1 MKKKTVKK
9 SSVDLTGI
17 CCLFLQKN
25 KLESIC
31 FLDWQ
36 FVHYCSP
43 VVDLLYNLFS
53 STDKEFRE
61 QHYEDLL
68 ETYYTSLSDTI
79 QKLGSDPNKLF
90 SFEQFQG
97 QLRRF
102 GETALLFAPM
112 LMLVKLVKPE
122 HIKPMAEYAAGV
134 ERGELPDLI
143 IKLDTETQTEF
154 SRLVNDLFNDLL
166 NWEYIQLD

>member
-1 MKKKTVKK
+1 M
-9 SSVDLTGI
+9 
-17 CCLFLQKN
+17 
-25 KLESIC
+25 
-31 FLDWQ
+31 
-36 FVHYCSP
+36 HHCSP

-53 STDKEFRE
+53 STDKQFRE

-68 ETYYTSLSDTI
+68 NTYYSSLSNGI

-90 SFEQFQG
+90 SFEQFQA

-122 HIKPMAEYAAGV
+122 HIKPMAEYAACV
-134 ERGELPDLI
+134 ERGEEPDLI
-143 IKLDTETQTEF
+143 NELDAETQTEF

-166 NWEYIQLD
+166 HLEYIQLE